1 MRAIDILTMAESIC
15 KLLADNC
22 VDPTDVRYIA
32 LYEDWKRM
40 KTEGHKYSY
49 IVYYLSMQYEVSESS
64 VNRIVK
70 RMDKEVNI

>member
-1 MRAIDILTMAESIC
+1 MKVIDVLVMAESIC

-22 VDPTDVRYIA
+22 IAPTDVRYIE
-32 LYEDWKRM
+32 LYRDWVRM
-40 KTEGHKYSY
+40 RAEGHKYSY
-49 IVYYLSMQYEVSESS
+49 IVYYLSIQYDVSESS